1 MEAELF
7 KQEAP
12 NTVANFLSYV
22 ENGFYENTLFH
33 RVMVNFVIQGGGLN
47 PGLYQKKSDKPIQN
61 EATNGL
67 KKRKIHLVH
76 GAPAGPTLGNQS
88 VFINMA
94 DNDFLDYTGGDNFG
108 YCVFGRLNE
117 GANIAI
123 AISEA
128 PTEDRAGFQ
137 NVPTHD
143 IVIETVELL
152 SVEKGQEP

>member
-1 MEAELF
+1 MKNPSVRIKTNYGSMEAELF

-67 KKRKIHLVH
+67 KNEKF
-76 GAPAGPTLGNQS
+76 TLS
-88 VFINMA
+88 MA
-94 DNDFLDYTGGDNFG
+94 
-108 YCVFGRLNE
+108 RL
-117 GANIAI
+117 
-123 AISEA
+123 
-128 PTEDRAGFQ
+128 
-137 NVPTHD
+137 PTHTRQPVSFLSTWPTTIFWIIREGTILV
-143 IVIETVELL
+143 IVFLAGSMKAPISRLL
-152 SVEKGQEP
+152 SVKRRPKTVPVFKMCRHMILS

>member
-1 MEAELF
+1 
-7 KQEAP
+7 
-12 NTVANFLSYV
+12 
-22 ENGFYENTLFH
+22 
-33 RVMVNFVIQGGGLN
+33 MVNFVIQGGGLN

-67 KKRKIHLVH
+67 KNENSPCPWRACRTHTRQPVSFLSTW
-76 GAPAGPTLGNQS
+76 PTT
-88 VFINMA
+88 I
-94 DNDFLDYTGGDNFG
+94 FLDYTGGDNFG

>member
-67 KKRKIHLVH
+67 KNEKF
-76 GAPAGPTLGNQS
+76 TLSMARLPDPHSATSQF
-88 VFINMA
+88 FINMA
-94 DNDFLDYTGGDNFG
+94 DNDFLDYTGGDNLVI
-108 YCVFGRLNE
+108 VFLAGSMK
-117 GANIAI
+117 AP
-123 AISEA
+123 IS
-128 PTEDRAGFQ
+128 R
-137 NVPTHD
+137 
-143 IVIETVELL
+143 LL
-152 SVEKGQEP
+152 SVKRRPKTVPVFKMCRHMILS